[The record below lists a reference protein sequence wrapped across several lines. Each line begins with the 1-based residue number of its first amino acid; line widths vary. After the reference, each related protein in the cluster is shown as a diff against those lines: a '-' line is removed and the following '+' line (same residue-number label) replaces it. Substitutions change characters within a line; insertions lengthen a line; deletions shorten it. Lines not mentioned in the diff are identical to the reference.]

1 MTTDGGTDA
10 VEIETGMEIGTAA
23 GRAMSE
29 QEWEQHALGQLTERG
44 WQHIKGKD
52 LHPRDGHRKG
62 WEDLVL
68 YPRLRA
74 AITSRHPEL
83 PSSAVEDAIE
93 RLLDTFPA
101 NEVRLSWAFYQR
113 LKAGVKVSYTAP
125 VTQQERHVT
134 VRPVDFTNPHGNDL
148 VAANQVRVKGAR
160 GRVFIFDIVLYVNG
174 LPVAVIELKKAGGT
188 DDSRSA
194 YDQIQ
199 NYRRELKLDRV
210 FRTLLLSIASDGIT
224 ARLGT
229 PYTPWQHMS
238 PWHAEEDGTLLRKHE
253 RNDDRALDRM
263 IHGALEPDRFLDLI
277 ANFLSYSAEGTG
289 GEADTVKLAK
299 AHQYVAVKQ
308 AIAATSSAVAT
319 DGRAGVV
326 WHTQGAGKSE
336 EMLFYTGLAATI
348 PKLPNPTVLLL
359 TDRIDLDSQLFDTFA
374 QSKSLEMV
382 GGSPQK
388 ATRAVQL
395 RELMTRR
402 ADGGGIVFSTLQ
414 KFRVSEEERMAG
426 ARHSVI
432 TDRRDVIV
440 VVDEA
445 HRSHYDLEDGF
456 ARNLRDALPNATFI
470 AFTGTPIDNR
480 TGSTRQVFG
489 PTIHTYDLTQAVD
502 DGATV
507 PVYYEPILH
516 KVTLPKGIDL
526 DELNAK
532 AEGLV
537 EGLGADEQARARKD
551 FARFEDLIGAHE
563 RIGAIADT
571 ILSHWDIRR
580 QEMTKLTGSPGK
592 AMIVCSSR
600 RNAARLFR
608 ALVERRREW
617 TGTPDPESEL
627 YPDDSGKI
635 RVVFTGN
642 PGKDTADIA
651 DYVRTPA
658 QLKKIQERVGKP
670 EDELELI
677 IVQSL
682 WLTGFDAPPLH
693 TMYLDR
699 RMRGAALMQAI
710 ARVNRTWDEKPSG
723 LIVDFLGVGREL
735 KYALATYSEADQ
747 EQETIG
753 AHIDEAVKSVRGM
766 HGKVA
771 AVLRDCPWRATLR
784 DAGYR
789 EALRE
794 VLDLLEAAEPALQP
808 GEPTR
813 AQRFLHFGRLLSQA
827 FSLCPTHPDVQDLLP
842 DIHFF
847 ATVRTT
853 YQKLAAEHRQQLGLA
868 TEADVRRMIEQLNA
882 EMVAADGVV
891 DIYDAAGLTK
901 PDLSHLDAGFVQQL
915 KDSRHPNLALK
926 ALRDAIA
933 REIREAH
940 PSNLT
945 RQKEYSEEM
954 KSVMNRYHN
963 GLIGSAE
970 AAKLLI
976 EMAQEVSTSRALAAE
991 LGLTEHE
998 MAFYD
1003 AIAANPKALEM
1014 GKDILSKIAHKLYEQ
1029 VADDVTIDW
1038 RIKSQAQDRIRA
1050 KVKLLLNFFGYPP
1063 DEEPGAVDRVL
1074 KQTEVIADDLV

>member
-1 MTTDGGTDA
+1 MTVDGGTDDL
-10 VEIETGMEIGTAA
+10 EIGTAA

-29 QEWEQHALGQLTERG
+29 NEWELHALELLAEYG
-44 WQHIKGKD
+44 WQHVQGKN
-52 LHPRDGHRKG
+52 LRPRDGHRKG

-74 AITSRHPEL
+74 AIATRHPEL
-83 PSSAVEDAIE
+83 PSSAVEEAIE

-113 LKAGVKVSYTAP
+113 LKAGVKVSYTDP
-125 VTQQERHVT
+125 VLQQERHVT
-134 VRPVDFTNPHGNDL
+134 VRPVDFTDPHGNDL

-160 GRVFIFDIVLYVNG
+160 NRTFIFDIVLYVNG

-194 YDQIQ
+194 YDQLQ

-210 FRTLLLSIASDGIT
+210 FRTLLLSVASDGIT
-224 ARLGT
+224 ARIGT
-229 PYTPWQHMS
+229 PYTPWQHMA
-238 PWHAEEDGTLLRKHE
+238 PWHVEEDGTLLRKHE
-253 RNDDRALDRM
+253 RNDDLALDRM
-263 IHGALEPDRFLDLI
+263 IYGALEPDRLLDLI

-289 GEADTVKLAK
+289 GEVDTVKLAK
-299 AHQYVAVKQ
+299 AHQYIAVKQ
-308 AIAATSSAVAT
+308 AIAATASAIAT

-336 EMLFYTGLAATI
+336 EMLFYTGLAAAI

-359 TDRIDLDSQLFDTFA
+359 TDRIDLDTQLFDTFA

-388 ATRAVQL
+388 AAKSAQMRKL
-395 RELMTRR
+395 LTRR
-402 ADGGGIVFSTLQ
+402 ESSGGIVFSTLH
-414 KFRVSEEERMAG
+414 KFRLSKEEREAG
-426 ARHSVI
+426 IRHPKI

-470 AFTGTPIDNR
+470 AFTGTPINNR
-480 TGSTRQVFG
+480 IGSTREVFG

-507 PVYYEPILH
+507 PVFYEPILH
-516 KVTLPKGIDL
+516 KVTLPKDTDL

-537 EGLGADEQARARKD
+537 EGLSAEEQARARKD
-551 FARFEDLIGAHE
+551 FARFEDLIGSPA
-563 RIGAIADT
+563 RIGSIATT

-580 QEMTKLTGSPGK
+580 REMIKLTGKPGK

-608 ALVERRREW
+608 ALAIRRPEW
-617 TGTPDPESEL
+617 AGTPAPDSDL

-635 RVVFTGN
+635 RVVYTGN
-642 PGKDTADIA
+642 PGKEPDDIT
-651 DYVRTPA
+651 DFVRTPT
-658 QLKKIQERVGKP
+658 QLKKIQDRVGKP
-670 EDELELI
+670 DDELELI

-699 RMRGAALMQAI
+699 RMHGAGLMQAI
-710 ARVNRTWDEKPSG
+710 ARVNRTWDDKPSG
-723 LIVDFLGVGREL
+723 LVADFLGVGREL
-735 KYALATYSEADQ
+735 KHALATYSEADQ
-747 EQETIG
+747 ERETIG
-753 AHIDEAVKSVRGM
+753 ADINEAVKAVRRM
-766 HGKVA
+766 HGKTA
-771 AVLRDCPWRATLR
+771 AVLQGCPWRATIR

-794 VLDLLEAAEPALQP
+794 VLELLETAEPALQP
-808 GEPTR
+808 GDPTR
-813 AQRFLHFGRLLSQA
+813 SQRFLHYGRLLSQA

-842 DIHFF
+842 DINFF
-847 ATVRTT
+847 AVVRTT
-853 YQKLAAEHRQQLGLA
+853 YRKLAAEHREQRGLA

-915 KDSRHPNLALK
+915 RDSRHPNLALK

-933 REIREAH
+933 REIQEAH
-940 PSNLT
+940 PSNVT
-945 RQKEYSEEM
+945 RQKEYSDQM
-954 KSVMNRYHN
+954 KAVMNRYHN

-970 AAKLLI
+970 AAKLLV
-976 EMAQEVSTSRALAAE
+976 EMAQKVSGSRELAAE
-991 LGLTEHE
+991 LGLTENE

-1003 AIAANPKALEM
+1003 AIAANPAALEM
-1014 GKDILSKIAHKLYEQ
+1014 GQDVLSKIARKLYEQ
-1029 VADDVTIDW
+1029 VARDVTIDW
-1038 RIKSQAQDRIRA
+1038 RNKSQAQDRIRA
-1050 KVKLLLNFFGYPP
+1050 KVKLLLNYFGYPP
-1063 DEEPGAVDRVL
+1063 GEEPGAVERVL
-1074 KQTEVIADDLV
+1074 KQTEVIADDLA